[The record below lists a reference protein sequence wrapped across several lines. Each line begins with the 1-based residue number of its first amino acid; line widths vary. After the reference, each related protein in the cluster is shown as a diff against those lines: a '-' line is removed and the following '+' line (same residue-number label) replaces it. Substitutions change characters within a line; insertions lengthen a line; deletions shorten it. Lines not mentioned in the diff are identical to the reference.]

1 MAKTDT
7 TTLKSAI
14 QGICEQVLYE
24 KVNNVKYLPAEKY
37 RQIDIFKEVRTI

>member
-1 MAKTDT
+1 MVKTDT

-24 KVNNVKYLPAEKY
+24 MNNVKYLPVEKY
-37 RQIDIFKEVRTI
+37 RQVNIFKEVRTI